1 MKSLY
6 SRFVFMTVGIM
17 LLSSIIGFLLT
28 NVYYQVKLKPYNSE
42 KILKYAEEVK
52 SLYEKQSEEN
62 QEAYLQSIA
71 KLGYEIYIVDDQKNG
86 KRIGNAFRKTTISDD
101 TIRKVLNGETFNG
114 VSTYPT
120 RLFITGFF
128 DNELINSVGVP
139 LKHGDKQYALFIRPD
154 IQNQFGEMRIFLA
167 VLLGFIVLLSIIF
180 IAIAAGYIVRP
191 IRKFTNATQKIA
203 SGEYEIELDVKRKD
217 EIGTLL
223 SIAGA
228 LLSPSK
234 GDIYIREQNITKLSE
249 KEMTDIR
256 LKKIGFI
263 FQFANLVPYLNVK
276 EQLLYIAKLKKENKQ
291 ESEKRADHLLAAF
304 GLGERKNHYPNQLSG
319 GEKQRVAIARAFMNN
334 PDLILADEPTASLD
348 SKRARE
354 VVEMMK
360 REVKESQK
368 AAIMITHDERMLDV
382 CDRILTLRDG
392 QLI

>member
-1 MKSLY
+1 MTSLLKLDKV
-6 SRFVFMTVGIM
+6 SK
-17 LLSSIIGFLLT
+17 
-28 NVYYQVKLKPYNSE
+28 VYGEGNT
-42 KILKYAEEVK
+42 EV
-52 SLYEKQSEEN
+52 
-62 QEAYLQSIA
+62 
-71 KLGYEIYIVDDQKNG
+71 
-86 KRIGNAFRKTTISDD
+86 T
-101 TIRKVLNGETFNG
+101 
-114 VSTYPT
+114 
-120 RLFITGFF
+120 
-128 DNELINSVGVP
+128 
-139 LKHGDKQYALFIRPD
+139 ALHP
-154 IQNQFGEMRIFLA
+154 M
-167 VLLGFIVLLSIIF
+167 S
-180 IAIAAGYIVRP
+180 
-191 IRKFTNATQKIA
+191 
-203 SGEYEIELDVKRKD
+203 LDVKAG
-217 EIGTLL
+217 EFIGIVGPSGSGKSTLL

-291 ESEKRADHLLAAF
+291 ESEKRANHLLAAF
-304 GLGERKNHYPNQLSG
+304 GLSERKTHYPNQLSG
-319 GEKQRVAIARAFMNN
+319 GEKQRVAITRAFMNN

-392 QLI
+392 KLI

>member
-1 MKSLY
+1 MTSLLKLDKVSKVYGEGNTEVTALHPMSLDLKAGEFIGIVGPSGSGKS
-6 SRFVFMTVGIM
+6 
-17 LLSSIIGFLLT
+17 
-28 NVYYQVKLKPYNSE
+28 
-42 KILKYAEEVK
+42 
-52 SLYEKQSEEN
+52 
-62 QEAYLQSIA
+62 
-71 KLGYEIYIVDDQKNG
+71 
-86 KRIGNAFRKTTISDD
+86 
-101 TIRKVLNGETFNG
+101 
-114 VSTYPT
+114 
-120 RLFITGFF
+120 
-128 DNELINSVGVP
+128 
-139 LKHGDKQYALFIRPD
+139 
-154 IQNQFGEMRIFLA
+154 
-167 VLLGFIVLLSIIF
+167 
-180 IAIAAGYIVRP
+180 
-191 IRKFTNATQKIA
+191 
-203 SGEYEIELDVKRKD
+203 
-217 EIGTLL
+217 TLL

-276 EQLLYIAKLKKENKQ
+276 EQLLYIAKLKKDNKQ

-392 QLI
+392 KLV

>member
-1 MKSLY
+1 MTSL
-6 SRFVFMTVGIM
+6 
-17 LLSSIIGFLLT
+17 LKLD
-28 NVYYQVKLKPYNSE
+28 NVSKVYGEGNT
-42 KILKYAEEVK
+42 EVTA
-52 SLYEKQSEEN
+52 LHP
-62 QEAYLQSIA
+62 
-71 KLGYEIYIVDDQKNG
+71 
-86 KRIGNAFRKTTISDD
+86 IS
-101 TIRKVLNGETFNG
+101 
-114 VSTYPT
+114 
-120 RLFITGFF
+120 
-128 DNELINSVGVP
+128 
-139 LKHGDKQYALFIRPD
+139 
-154 IQNQFGEMRIFLA
+154 
-167 VLLGFIVLLSIIF
+167 
-180 IAIAAGYIVRP
+180 
-191 IRKFTNATQKIA
+191 
-203 SGEYEIELDVKRKD
+203 LDVKAG
-217 EIGTLL
+217 EFIGIVGPSGSGKSTLL

-234 GDIYIREQNITKLSE
+234 GDIYIREQNITQLSE

-276 EQLLYIAKLKKENKQ
+276 EQLLYIAKLKKDNKQ

>member
-1 MKSLY
+1 MTSLLKLDKV
-6 SRFVFMTVGIM
+6 SK
-17 LLSSIIGFLLT
+17 
-28 NVYYQVKLKPYNSE
+28 VYGEGNT
-42 KILKYAEEVK
+42 EVTA
-52 SLYEKQSEEN
+52 LHP
-62 QEAYLQSIA
+62 
-71 KLGYEIYIVDDQKNG
+71 
-86 KRIGNAFRKTTISDD
+86 IS
-101 TIRKVLNGETFNG
+101 
-114 VSTYPT
+114 
-120 RLFITGFF
+120 
-128 DNELINSVGVP
+128 
-139 LKHGDKQYALFIRPD
+139 
-154 IQNQFGEMRIFLA
+154 
-167 VLLGFIVLLSIIF
+167 
-180 IAIAAGYIVRP
+180 
-191 IRKFTNATQKIA
+191 
-203 SGEYEIELDVKRKD
+203 LDVKAG
-217 EIGTLL
+217 EFIGIVGPSGSGKSTLL

-276 EQLLYIAKLKKENKQ
+276 EQLLYIAKLKKESKQ

-382 CDRILTLRDG
+382 CDRILTLRD
-392 QLI
+392 

>member
-1 MKSLY
+1 MTSLLKLDKV
-6 SRFVFMTVGIM
+6 SK
-17 LLSSIIGFLLT
+17 
-28 NVYYQVKLKPYNSE
+28 VYGEGNT
-42 KILKYAEEVK
+42 EV
-52 SLYEKQSEEN
+52 
-62 QEAYLQSIA
+62 
-71 KLGYEIYIVDDQKNG
+71 
-86 KRIGNAFRKTTISDD
+86 T
-101 TIRKVLNGETFNG
+101 
-114 VSTYPT
+114 
-120 RLFITGFF
+120 
-128 DNELINSVGVP
+128 
-139 LKHGDKQYALFIRPD
+139 ALHP
-154 IQNQFGEMRIFLA
+154 M
-167 VLLGFIVLLSIIF
+167 S
-180 IAIAAGYIVRP
+180 
-191 IRKFTNATQKIA
+191 
-203 SGEYEIELDVKRKD
+203 LDVKAG
-217 EIGTLL
+217 EFIGIVGPSGSGKSTLL

-234 GDIYIREQNITKLSE
+234 GDIYIREQNITQLSE

-304 GLGERKNHYPNQLSG
+304 GLGERKNHYPNQISG

>member
-1 MKSLY
+1 MTSLLKLDKV
-6 SRFVFMTVGIM
+6 SK
-17 LLSSIIGFLLT
+17 
-28 NVYYQVKLKPYNSE
+28 VYGEGNT
-42 KILKYAEEVK
+42 EVTA
-52 SLYEKQSEEN
+52 LHP
-62 QEAYLQSIA
+62 
-71 KLGYEIYIVDDQKNG
+71 
-86 KRIGNAFRKTTISDD
+86 IS
-101 TIRKVLNGETFNG
+101 
-114 VSTYPT
+114 
-120 RLFITGFF
+120 
-128 DNELINSVGVP
+128 
-139 LKHGDKQYALFIRPD
+139 
-154 IQNQFGEMRIFLA
+154 
-167 VLLGFIVLLSIIF
+167 
-180 IAIAAGYIVRP
+180 
-191 IRKFTNATQKIA
+191 
-203 SGEYEIELDVKRKD
+203 LDVKAG
-217 EIGTLL
+217 EFIGIVGPSGSGKSTLL

-234 GDIYIREQNITKLSE
+234 GDIYIREQNITQLSE

-276 EQLLYIAKLKKENKQ
+276 EQLLYIAKLKKDNKQ

-382 CDRILTLRDG
+382 CDGGNYFETS
-392 QLI
+392 

>member
-1 MKSLY
+1 MTSLLKLDKV
-6 SRFVFMTVGIM
+6 SK
-17 LLSSIIGFLLT
+17 
-28 NVYYQVKLKPYNSE
+28 VYGEGNT
-42 KILKYAEEVK
+42 EVTA
-52 SLYEKQSEEN
+52 LHP
-62 QEAYLQSIA
+62 
-71 KLGYEIYIVDDQKNG
+71 
-86 KRIGNAFRKTTISDD
+86 IS
-101 TIRKVLNGETFNG
+101 
-114 VSTYPT
+114 
-120 RLFITGFF
+120 
-128 DNELINSVGVP
+128 
-139 LKHGDKQYALFIRPD
+139 
-154 IQNQFGEMRIFLA
+154 
-167 VLLGFIVLLSIIF
+167 
-180 IAIAAGYIVRP
+180 
-191 IRKFTNATQKIA
+191 
-203 SGEYEIELDVKRKD
+203 LDVKAG
-217 EIGTLL
+217 EFIGIVGPSGSGKSTLL

-276 EQLLYIAKLKKENKQ
+276 EQLLYIAKLKKEIKQ

>member
-1 MKSLY
+1 MTSL
-6 SRFVFMTVGIM
+6 
-17 LLSSIIGFLLT
+17 LKLD
-28 NVYYQVKLKPYNSE
+28 NVSKVYGEGNT
-42 KILKYAEEVK
+42 EVTA
-52 SLYEKQSEEN
+52 LHP
-62 QEAYLQSIA
+62 
-71 KLGYEIYIVDDQKNG
+71 
-86 KRIGNAFRKTTISDD
+86 IS
-101 TIRKVLNGETFNG
+101 
-114 VSTYPT
+114 
-120 RLFITGFF
+120 
-128 DNELINSVGVP
+128 
-139 LKHGDKQYALFIRPD
+139 
-154 IQNQFGEMRIFLA
+154 
-167 VLLGFIVLLSIIF
+167 
-180 IAIAAGYIVRP
+180 
-191 IRKFTNATQKIA
+191 
-203 SGEYEIELDVKRKD
+203 LDVKAG
-217 EIGTLL
+217 EFIGIVGPSGSGKSTLL

-234 GDIYIREQNITKLSE
+234 GDIYIREKNITKLSE

-276 EQLLYIAKLKKENKQ
+276 EQLLYIAKLKKYNKQ

-304 GLGERKNHYPNQLSG
+304 GLGERKTHYPNQLSG

-392 QLI
+392 KLV

>member
-1 MKSLY
+1 MTSLLKLDKV
-6 SRFVFMTVGIM
+6 SK
-17 LLSSIIGFLLT
+17 
-28 NVYYQVKLKPYNSE
+28 VYGEGNT
-42 KILKYAEEVK
+42 EV
-52 SLYEKQSEEN
+52 
-62 QEAYLQSIA
+62 
-71 KLGYEIYIVDDQKNG
+71 
-86 KRIGNAFRKTTISDD
+86 T
-101 TIRKVLNGETFNG
+101 
-114 VSTYPT
+114 
-120 RLFITGFF
+120 
-128 DNELINSVGVP
+128 
-139 LKHGDKQYALFIRPD
+139 ALHP
-154 IQNQFGEMRIFLA
+154 M
-167 VLLGFIVLLSIIF
+167 S
-180 IAIAAGYIVRP
+180 
-191 IRKFTNATQKIA
+191 
-203 SGEYEIELDVKRKD
+203 LDVKAG
-217 EIGTLL
+217 EFIGIVGPSGSGKSTLL

-291 ESEKRADHLLAAF
+291 DSEKRADHLLAAF

-392 QLI
+392 KLV

>member
-1 MKSLY
+1 MTSLLKLDKV
-6 SRFVFMTVGIM
+6 SK
-17 LLSSIIGFLLT
+17 
-28 NVYYQVKLKPYNSE
+28 VYGEGNT
-42 KILKYAEEVK
+42 EV
-52 SLYEKQSEEN
+52 
-62 QEAYLQSIA
+62 
-71 KLGYEIYIVDDQKNG
+71 
-86 KRIGNAFRKTTISDD
+86 T
-101 TIRKVLNGETFNG
+101 
-114 VSTYPT
+114 
-120 RLFITGFF
+120 
-128 DNELINSVGVP
+128 
-139 LKHGDKQYALFIRPD
+139 ALHP
-154 IQNQFGEMRIFLA
+154 M
-167 VLLGFIVLLSIIF
+167 S
-180 IAIAAGYIVRP
+180 
-191 IRKFTNATQKIA
+191 
-203 SGEYEIELDVKRKD
+203 LDVKAG
-217 EIGTLL
+217 EFIGIVGPSGSGKSTLL

-234 GDIYIREQNITKLSE
+234 GDIYIREKNITKLSQ

-276 EQLLYIAKLKKENKQ
+276 EQLLYIAKLKKDNKQ
-291 ESEKRADHLLAAF
+291 ESEQRANHLLAAF
-304 GLGERKNHYPNQLSG
+304 GLGERKTHYPNQLSG

-392 QLI
+392 KLV

>member
-1 MKSLY
+1 MTSLLKLDKV
-6 SRFVFMTVGIM
+6 SK
-17 LLSSIIGFLLT
+17 
-28 NVYYQVKLKPYNSE
+28 VYGEGNT
-42 KILKYAEEVK
+42 EVTA
-52 SLYEKQSEEN
+52 LHP
-62 QEAYLQSIA
+62 
-71 KLGYEIYIVDDQKNG
+71 
-86 KRIGNAFRKTTISDD
+86 IS
-101 TIRKVLNGETFNG
+101 
-114 VSTYPT
+114 
-120 RLFITGFF
+120 
-128 DNELINSVGVP
+128 
-139 LKHGDKQYALFIRPD
+139 
-154 IQNQFGEMRIFLA
+154 
-167 VLLGFIVLLSIIF
+167 
-180 IAIAAGYIVRP
+180 
-191 IRKFTNATQKIA
+191 
-203 SGEYEIELDVKRKD
+203 LDVKAG
-217 EIGTLL
+217 EFIGIVGPSGSGKSTLL

-256 LKKIGFI
+256 LEKIGFI

-276 EQLLYIAKLKKENKQ
+276 EQLLYIAKLKKESKQ

>member
-1 MKSLY
+1 MTSLLKLDRV
-6 SRFVFMTVGIM
+6 SK
-17 LLSSIIGFLLT
+17 
-28 NVYYQVKLKPYNSE
+28 VYGEGNT
-42 KILKYAEEVK
+42 EV
-52 SLYEKQSEEN
+52 
-62 QEAYLQSIA
+62 
-71 KLGYEIYIVDDQKNG
+71 
-86 KRIGNAFRKTTISDD
+86 T
-101 TIRKVLNGETFNG
+101 
-114 VSTYPT
+114 
-120 RLFITGFF
+120 
-128 DNELINSVGVP
+128 
-139 LKHGDKQYALFIRPD
+139 ALHP
-154 IQNQFGEMRIFLA
+154 M
-167 VLLGFIVLLSIIF
+167 S
-180 IAIAAGYIVRP
+180 
-191 IRKFTNATQKIA
+191 
-203 SGEYEIELDVKRKD
+203 LDVKAG
-217 EIGTLL
+217 EFIGIVGPSGSGKSTLL

-276 EQLLYIAKLKKENKQ
+276 EQLLYIAKLKKESKQ

-392 QLI
+392 KLI

>member
-1 MKSLY
+1 MTSLLKLDKV
-6 SRFVFMTVGIM
+6 SK
-17 LLSSIIGFLLT
+17 
-28 NVYYQVKLKPYNSE
+28 VYGEGNT
-42 KILKYAEEVK
+42 EV
-52 SLYEKQSEEN
+52 
-62 QEAYLQSIA
+62 
-71 KLGYEIYIVDDQKNG
+71 
-86 KRIGNAFRKTTISDD
+86 T
-101 TIRKVLNGETFNG
+101 
-114 VSTYPT
+114 
-120 RLFITGFF
+120 
-128 DNELINSVGVP
+128 
-139 LKHGDKQYALFIRPD
+139 ALHP
-154 IQNQFGEMRIFLA
+154 M
-167 VLLGFIVLLSIIF
+167 S
-180 IAIAAGYIVRP
+180 
-191 IRKFTNATQKIA
+191 
-203 SGEYEIELDVKRKD
+203 LDVKAG
-217 EIGTLL
+217 EFIGIVGPSGSGKSTLL

-234 GDIYIREQNITKLSE
+234 GDIYIREQNITQLSE

-291 ESEKRADHLLAAF
+291 DSEKRADHLLAAF
-304 GLGERKNHYPNQLSG
+304 GLGERKSHYPNQLSG

>member
-1 MKSLY
+1 MTSLLKLDKV
-6 SRFVFMTVGIM
+6 SK
-17 LLSSIIGFLLT
+17 
-28 NVYYQVKLKPYNSE
+28 VYGEGNT
-42 KILKYAEEVK
+42 EVTA
-52 SLYEKQSEEN
+52 LHP
-62 QEAYLQSIA
+62 
-71 KLGYEIYIVDDQKNG
+71 
-86 KRIGNAFRKTTISDD
+86 IS
-101 TIRKVLNGETFNG
+101 
-114 VSTYPT
+114 
-120 RLFITGFF
+120 
-128 DNELINSVGVP
+128 
-139 LKHGDKQYALFIRPD
+139 
-154 IQNQFGEMRIFLA
+154 
-167 VLLGFIVLLSIIF
+167 
-180 IAIAAGYIVRP
+180 
-191 IRKFTNATQKIA
+191 
-203 SGEYEIELDVKRKD
+203 LDVKAG
-217 EIGTLL
+217 EFIGIVGPSGSGKSTLL

-234 GDIYIREQNITKLSE
+234 GDIYIREQNITQLSE

-276 EQLLYIAKLKKENKQ
+276 EQLLYIAKLKKERKQ

>member
-1 MKSLY
+1 MTSLLKLDKV
-6 SRFVFMTVGIM
+6 SK
-17 LLSSIIGFLLT
+17 
-28 NVYYQVKLKPYNSE
+28 VYGEGNT
-42 KILKYAEEVK
+42 EVTA
-52 SLYEKQSEEN
+52 LHP
-62 QEAYLQSIA
+62 
-71 KLGYEIYIVDDQKNG
+71 
-86 KRIGNAFRKTTISDD
+86 IS
-101 TIRKVLNGETFNG
+101 
-114 VSTYPT
+114 
-120 RLFITGFF
+120 
-128 DNELINSVGVP
+128 
-139 LKHGDKQYALFIRPD
+139 
-154 IQNQFGEMRIFLA
+154 
-167 VLLGFIVLLSIIF
+167 
-180 IAIAAGYIVRP
+180 
-191 IRKFTNATQKIA
+191 
-203 SGEYEIELDVKRKD
+203 LDVKAG
-217 EIGTLL
+217 EFIGIVGPSGSGKSTLL

-234 GDIYIREQNITKLSE
+234 GDIYIREQNITQLSE

-276 EQLLYIAKLKKENKQ
+276 EQLLYIAKLKKESKQ

>member
-1 MKSLY
+1 MTSLLKLDKV
-6 SRFVFMTVGIM
+6 SK
-17 LLSSIIGFLLT
+17 
-28 NVYYQVKLKPYNSE
+28 VYGEGNT
-42 KILKYAEEVK
+42 EVTA
-52 SLYEKQSEEN
+52 LHP
-62 QEAYLQSIA
+62 
-71 KLGYEIYIVDDQKNG
+71 
-86 KRIGNAFRKTTISDD
+86 IS
-101 TIRKVLNGETFNG
+101 
-114 VSTYPT
+114 
-120 RLFITGFF
+120 
-128 DNELINSVGVP
+128 
-139 LKHGDKQYALFIRPD
+139 
-154 IQNQFGEMRIFLA
+154 
-167 VLLGFIVLLSIIF
+167 
-180 IAIAAGYIVRP
+180 
-191 IRKFTNATQKIA
+191 
-203 SGEYEIELDVKRKD
+203 LDVKAG
-217 EIGTLL
+217 EFIGIVGPSGSGKSTLL

-234 GDIYIREQNITKLSE
+234 GDIYIREQNITQLSE

-276 EQLLYIAKLKKENKQ
+276 EQLLYIAKLKKENKK

>member
-1 MKSLY
+1 MTSLLKLDKV
-6 SRFVFMTVGIM
+6 SK
-17 LLSSIIGFLLT
+17 
-28 NVYYQVKLKPYNSE
+28 VYGE
-42 KILKYAEEVK
+42 GDTEV
-52 SLYEKQSEEN
+52 
-62 QEAYLQSIA
+62 
-71 KLGYEIYIVDDQKNG
+71 
-86 KRIGNAFRKTTISDD
+86 T
-101 TIRKVLNGETFNG
+101 
-114 VSTYPT
+114 
-120 RLFITGFF
+120 
-128 DNELINSVGVP
+128 
-139 LKHGDKQYALFIRPD
+139 ALHP
-154 IQNQFGEMRIFLA
+154 M
-167 VLLGFIVLLSIIF
+167 S
-180 IAIAAGYIVRP
+180 
-191 IRKFTNATQKIA
+191 
-203 SGEYEIELDVKRKD
+203 LDVKAG
-217 EIGTLL
+217 EFIGIVGPSGSGKSTLL

-392 QLI
+392 KLI

>member
-1 MKSLY
+1 MTSLLKLDKV
-6 SRFVFMTVGIM
+6 SK
-17 LLSSIIGFLLT
+17 
-28 NVYYQVKLKPYNSE
+28 VYGEGNT
-42 KILKYAEEVK
+42 EV
-52 SLYEKQSEEN
+52 
-62 QEAYLQSIA
+62 
-71 KLGYEIYIVDDQKNG
+71 
-86 KRIGNAFRKTTISDD
+86 T
-101 TIRKVLNGETFNG
+101 
-114 VSTYPT
+114 
-120 RLFITGFF
+120 
-128 DNELINSVGVP
+128 
-139 LKHGDKQYALFIRPD
+139 ALHP
-154 IQNQFGEMRIFLA
+154 M
-167 VLLGFIVLLSIIF
+167 S
-180 IAIAAGYIVRP
+180 
-191 IRKFTNATQKIA
+191 
-203 SGEYEIELDVKRKD
+203 LDVKAG
-217 EIGTLL
+217 EFIGIVGPSGSGKSTLL

-234 GDIYIREQNITKLSE
+234 GDIYIREKNITKLSE

-276 EQLLYIAKLKKENKQ
+276 EQLLYIAKLKKDNKQ

-304 GLGERKNHYPNQLSG
+304 GLGERKTHYPNQLSG

>member
-1 MKSLY
+1 MTSLLKLDRV
-6 SRFVFMTVGIM
+6 SK
-17 LLSSIIGFLLT
+17 
-28 NVYYQVKLKPYNSE
+28 VYGEGNT
-42 KILKYAEEVK
+42 EV
-52 SLYEKQSEEN
+52 
-62 QEAYLQSIA
+62 
-71 KLGYEIYIVDDQKNG
+71 
-86 KRIGNAFRKTTISDD
+86 T
-101 TIRKVLNGETFNG
+101 
-114 VSTYPT
+114 
-120 RLFITGFF
+120 
-128 DNELINSVGVP
+128 
-139 LKHGDKQYALFIRPD
+139 ALHP
-154 IQNQFGEMRIFLA
+154 M
-167 VLLGFIVLLSIIF
+167 S
-180 IAIAAGYIVRP
+180 
-191 IRKFTNATQKIA
+191 
-203 SGEYEIELDVKRKD
+203 LDVKAG
-217 EIGTLL
+217 EFIGIVGPSGSGKSTLL

-276 EQLLYIAKLKKENKQ
+276 EQLLYIAKLKKDNKQ

-319 GEKQRVAIARAFMNN
+319 GEKQRVAITRAFMNN

-392 QLI
+392 KLI

>member
-1 MKSLY
+1 MTSLLKLDKV
-6 SRFVFMTVGIM
+6 SK
-17 LLSSIIGFLLT
+17 
-28 NVYYQVKLKPYNSE
+28 VYGEGNT
-42 KILKYAEEVK
+42 EV
-52 SLYEKQSEEN
+52 
-62 QEAYLQSIA
+62 
-71 KLGYEIYIVDDQKNG
+71 
-86 KRIGNAFRKTTISDD
+86 T
-101 TIRKVLNGETFNG
+101 
-114 VSTYPT
+114 
-120 RLFITGFF
+120 
-128 DNELINSVGVP
+128 
-139 LKHGDKQYALFIRPD
+139 ALHP
-154 IQNQFGEMRIFLA
+154 M
-167 VLLGFIVLLSIIF
+167 S
-180 IAIAAGYIVRP
+180 
-191 IRKFTNATQKIA
+191 
-203 SGEYEIELDVKRKD
+203 LDVKAG
-217 EIGTLL
+217 EFIGIVGPSGSGKSTLL

-291 ESEKRADHLLAAF
+291 ESEKRADHLLGAF

-368 AAIMITHDERMLDV
+368 AAIMITHDERMLVV

>member
-1 MKSLY
+1 MTSL
-6 SRFVFMTVGIM
+6 
-17 LLSSIIGFLLT
+17 LKLD
-28 NVYYQVKLKPYNSE
+28 NVSKVYGEGNT
-42 KILKYAEEVK
+42 EVTA
-52 SLYEKQSEEN
+52 LHP
-62 QEAYLQSIA
+62 
-71 KLGYEIYIVDDQKNG
+71 
-86 KRIGNAFRKTTISDD
+86 IS
-101 TIRKVLNGETFNG
+101 
-114 VSTYPT
+114 
-120 RLFITGFF
+120 
-128 DNELINSVGVP
+128 
-139 LKHGDKQYALFIRPD
+139 
-154 IQNQFGEMRIFLA
+154 
-167 VLLGFIVLLSIIF
+167 
-180 IAIAAGYIVRP
+180 
-191 IRKFTNATQKIA
+191 
-203 SGEYEIELDVKRKD
+203 LDVKAG
-217 EIGTLL
+217 EFIGIVGPSGSGKSTLL

-291 ESEKRADHLLAAF
+291 ESEKRADHLLATF

-319 GEKQRVAIARAFMNN
+319 GEKQRVAIARSFMNN

-392 QLI
+392 QLIQN

>member
-1 MKSLY
+1 MTSLLKLDKV
-6 SRFVFMTVGIM
+6 SK
-17 LLSSIIGFLLT
+17 
-28 NVYYQVKLKPYNSE
+28 VYGEGNT
-42 KILKYAEEVK
+42 EV
-52 SLYEKQSEEN
+52 
-62 QEAYLQSIA
+62 
-71 KLGYEIYIVDDQKNG
+71 
-86 KRIGNAFRKTTISDD
+86 T
-101 TIRKVLNGETFNG
+101 
-114 VSTYPT
+114 
-120 RLFITGFF
+120 
-128 DNELINSVGVP
+128 
-139 LKHGDKQYALFIRPD
+139 ALHP
-154 IQNQFGEMRIFLA
+154 M
-167 VLLGFIVLLSIIF
+167 S
-180 IAIAAGYIVRP
+180 
-191 IRKFTNATQKIA
+191 
-203 SGEYEIELDVKRKD
+203 LDVKAG
-217 EIGTLL
+217 EFIGIVGPSGSGKSTLL

-276 EQLLYIAKLKKENKQ
+276 EQLLYIAKLKKESKQ

-392 QLI
+392 KLV

>member
-1 MKSLY
+1 MTSLLKLDKV
-6 SRFVFMTVGIM
+6 SK
-17 LLSSIIGFLLT
+17 
-28 NVYYQVKLKPYNSE
+28 VYGEGNT
-42 KILKYAEEVK
+42 EVTA
-52 SLYEKQSEEN
+52 LHP
-62 QEAYLQSIA
+62 
-71 KLGYEIYIVDDQKNG
+71 
-86 KRIGNAFRKTTISDD
+86 IS
-101 TIRKVLNGETFNG
+101 
-114 VSTYPT
+114 
-120 RLFITGFF
+120 
-128 DNELINSVGVP
+128 
-139 LKHGDKQYALFIRPD
+139 
-154 IQNQFGEMRIFLA
+154 
-167 VLLGFIVLLSIIF
+167 
-180 IAIAAGYIVRP
+180 
-191 IRKFTNATQKIA
+191 
-203 SGEYEIELDVKRKD
+203 LDVKAG
-217 EIGTLL
+217 EFIGIVGPSGSGKSTLL

-234 GDIYIREQNITKLSE
+234 GDIYIREQNITQLSE

-276 EQLLYIAKLKKENKQ
+276 EQLLYIAKLKKESKQ

-382 CDRILTLRDG
+382 CDRILT
-392 QLI
+392 

>member
-1 MKSLY
+1 MTSLLNLDKV
-6 SRFVFMTVGIM
+6 SK
-17 LLSSIIGFLLT
+17 
-28 NVYYQVKLKPYNSE
+28 VYGEGNT
-42 KILKYAEEVK
+42 EVTA
-52 SLYEKQSEEN
+52 LHP
-62 QEAYLQSIA
+62 
-71 KLGYEIYIVDDQKNG
+71 
-86 KRIGNAFRKTTISDD
+86 IS
-101 TIRKVLNGETFNG
+101 
-114 VSTYPT
+114 
-120 RLFITGFF
+120 
-128 DNELINSVGVP
+128 
-139 LKHGDKQYALFIRPD
+139 
-154 IQNQFGEMRIFLA
+154 
-167 VLLGFIVLLSIIF
+167 
-180 IAIAAGYIVRP
+180 
-191 IRKFTNATQKIA
+191 
-203 SGEYEIELDVKRKD
+203 LDVKAG
-217 EIGTLL
+217 EFIGIVGPSGSGKSTLL

-234 GDIYIREQNITKLSE
+234 GDIYIREQNITQLSE

-276 EQLLYIAKLKKENKQ
+276 EQLLYIAKLKKESKQ